1 MKKNKK
7 QTLFNLDSEPKMVVQ
22 LIIFK
27 YIGQW
32 SHFHARGLCVCL
44 QNQIKGLHTMTK
56 AFLVMNLYKFIK

>member
-1 MKKNKK
+1 
-7 QTLFNLDSEPKMVVQ
+7 MVVQ

>member
-1 MKKNKK
+1 
-7 QTLFNLDSEPKMVVQ
+7 MVVQ

-32 SHFHARGLCVCL
+32 SHFHARGFCVCL

-56 AFLVMNLYKFIK
+56 AFLVMNCINLLSNSNISRVKNSN